1 MALLFQEIKDGI
13 QLGKESDKCFMCERE
28 ARAKRETAQDNLLTG
43 KEIFMMNINGL
54 RHCLCMDHFKTLLG
68 EYVLISK
75 EDFEANQQLLGSLL
89 QDEEVLELDADVL
102 KEASTTE
109 DVINHIEDKLEKEKK
124 SAKNTKATKSSK
136 GK

>member
-28 ARAKRETAQDNLLTG
+28 ARAQRTTLQDNLLTR
-43 KEIFMMNINGL
+43 KEVFVLNLNGL
-54 RHCLCMDHFKTLLG
+54 RHCLCMDHFKSLLG

-75 EDFEANQQLLGSLL
+75 DDFEANQQLLGSLL

-102 KEASTTE
+102 NEATTAE
-109 DVINHIEDKLEKEKK
+109 EVIDHIEDRLEKEKK
-124 SAKNTKATKSSK
+124 NAKATKAAKSSK